1 VRRSSEDATRREC
14 NAVGATRR
22 MQRGGCNAA
31 ECNAI
36 GRRRASFVATHSPAG
51 DRVPA
56 ANPGAPR
63 DRAPRV
69 ASAPGSLPGARS
81 GTDQCRQ
88 SHGHG
93 RVVPHEVD
101 AGMGDA
107 QRQHGHGERAT
118 AAPTA
123 LLQPGER
130 PDKDPEKQAKPDQTD
145 LRTDLK
151 RCVMGPAGIP
161 VAASSSTIGSGS
173 RGGQPADQ
181 PCPPDER
188 HKQPDADHL
197 APPARSPSMRLGVRS
212 DRAAIPV
219 PPLVSRSRERH
230 RRPITVPIPPL
241 MVTTGLTELTKVER
255 WLLARS
261 RSTPQSLPSTSISA
275 SLSFNL
281 VQRPTPTERLATL
294 FRLQRHRT
302 ALLSQ
307 TASRGRQHVRGASAN
322 GRGRLDLSRSRRAR
336 ARHRPRA

>member
-197 APPARSPSMRLGVRS
+197 APRPGARVCVWGC
-212 DRAAIPV
+212 A
-219 PPLVSRSRERH
+219 
-230 RRPITVPIPPL
+230 
-241 MVTTGLTELTKVER
+241 
-255 WLLARS
+255 
-261 RSTPQSLPSTSISA
+261 
-275 SLSFNL
+275 
-281 VQRPTPTERLATL
+281 
-294 FRLQRHRT
+294 RT
-302 ALLSQ
+302 ALP
-307 TASRGRQHVRGASAN
+307 SRSLPWFPVLAN
-322 GRGRLDLSRSRRAR
+322 GTGGPSRCPYHHSWSQPA
-336 ARHRPRA
+336 PPN